1 MPSLE
6 KIRAIFDL
14 ISTGQTQAFFENID
28 ENVDWTVKGKS
39 EVFHYLSDERA
50 FCICTHECT
59 SLSTS
64 HQRTGTYCPISGH
77 YKSKQAFHEGT
88 RALSSTW
95 ATPLC
100 LVVQD
105 IIHDGANKAAVEL
118 KAVGVECKDGLK
130 FTNEYIRVCHFNDQ
144 DKIVKINA
152 FMDT

>member
-28 ENVDWTVKGKS
+28 ENVDWTVK
-39 EVFHYLSDERA
+39 
-50 FCICTHECT
+50 
-59 SLSTS
+59 
-64 HQRTGTYCPISGH
+64 GTYCPISGH

-130 FTNEYIRVCHFNDQ
+130 FTNEYVWVCHFNDQ

-152 FMDT
+152 FMDTDLVTKAIERNPL

>member
-14 ISTGQTQAFFENID
+14 IGSGQTQAFFENID
-28 ENVDWTVKGKS
+28 DDVDWTVK
-39 EVFHYLSDERA
+39 
-50 FCICTHECT
+50 
-59 SLSTS
+59 
-64 HQRTGTYCPISGH
+64 GTYCPISGN

-95 ATPLC
+95 ATPLS

-118 KAVGVECKDGLK
+118 KAVGVECKDGTK
-130 FTNEYIRVCHFNDQ
+130 FTNEYVWVCHFNDQ